1 MEHRHIF
8 ARSPGNHLPVQR
20 DDEDFILN
28 HFGCAIDHVLP
39 LGDVHL
45 AFQFVDQRIELGNF
59 SIAIVGFAGAFTSW
73 STFILDV
80 YLAFELKKYKGAA
93 INLGLS
99 LALGVGAAWI
109 GIHLVR

>member
-1 MEHRHIF
+1 VKF
-8 ARSPGNHLPVQR
+8 LLV
-20 DDEDFILN
+20 
-28 HFGCAIDHVLP
+28 VLGAGIGAPSRFLLDQALRPFLKYP
-39 LGDVHL
+39 LGIMLINIVG
-45 AFQFVDQRIELGNF
+45 AFVLGL
-59 SIAIVGFAGAFTSW
+59 SIGTSEKIGALVGIGFAGAFTTW